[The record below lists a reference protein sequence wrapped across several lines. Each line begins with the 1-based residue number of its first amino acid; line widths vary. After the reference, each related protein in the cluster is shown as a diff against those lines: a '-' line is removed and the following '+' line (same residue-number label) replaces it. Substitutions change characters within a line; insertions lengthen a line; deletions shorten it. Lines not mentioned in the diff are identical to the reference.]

1 MSLLNKFSV
10 SSILIIVVLC
20 LLQAGCLYKKRVDPW
35 KEGELV
41 TWMYNEN
48 FIVKLELGQRRE
60 HIPST
65 CRRCERASYRP
76 EKEMYLGQFPI
87 DYQPKKYALLSE
99 LEAKRVPF
107 KWRDSFNGL
116 EFGLMLNGSTVR
128 PTDRSGMITGS
139 LDHLDQVKVNIQET
153 NRSSAYLTTKQS
165 YLKYSPLENRKY
177 DLTMSDKYG
186 MQCHKLEYRYQCFGE
201 SNNPKISGLV
211 VDIWDSEPKVSVS
224 YSELIYGGIELSWY
238 VHKDNLHQWKEIDA
252 NIWRLLE
259 TWNVS
264 PITKIQHLIDN
275 PREDLS
281 KTDTPKAKTGEIFT
295 LEVTPKLIVSVKK
308 DETNPYNRKSSGNFL
323 GQFPIEFIPS
333 KPAKSDIKEVRTPT
347 LNDSL
352 KFVLFR
358 NGLKDHYIRSGPSP
372 NRVMVNVTDSAGITN
387 PVGLSARAKINH
399 LLKHAFITTDTK
411 FIKNN
416 LECYPQEYGGLSCVG
431 QPKNPSLSEI
441 YLKVNSFDDGKIFII
456 DSRSSSDRYGGII
469 VEWSTVTDSY
479 EDWEEI
485 EEAIWHLLDEINV
498 APLDKIEDS
507 SNQNPTILLDNK

>member
-1 MSLLNKFSV
+1 MSLSNKFSV
-10 SSILIIVVLC
+10 SIILIIVVLC
-20 LLQAGCLYKKRVDPW
+20 LLQAGCLHKERVDPW
-35 KEGELV
+35 SEGELV
-41 TWMYNEN
+41 TWMFNEN
-48 FIVKLELGQRRE
+48 FIVKLELGQRRA
-60 HIPST
+60 HIDIGSLF
-65 CRRCERASYRP
+65 YRP

-87 DYQPKKYALLSE
+87 DYQPKKYALLTESQ
-99 LEAKRVPF
+99 AKQIPF
-107 KWRDSFNGL
+107 KPRDSFDGL
-116 EFGLMLNGSTVR
+116 EFGLMLNGSTVQ

-139 LDHLDQVKVNIQET
+139 LDHLDQVKVNIKET
-153 NRSSAYLTTKQS
+153 DRDSSYLTTEQN

-177 DLTMSDKYG
+177 DPTMSDKYG

-211 VDIWDSEPKVSVS
+211 VDIWDSKPKMSVS

-264 PITKIQHLIDN
+264 PVTKIQHLIDN

-281 KTDTPKAKTGEIFT
+281 KTDTPKVKTGEVFT
-295 LEVTPKLIVSVKK
+295 LEVTPELIVSVKK
-308 DETNPYNRKSSGNFL
+308 DETNPYNRKTSGNFL

-333 KPAKSDIKEVRTPT
+333 KPAENDIKGVRIPT

-358 NGLKDHYIRSGPSP
+358 NNLKDHYIRSGPSP
-372 NRVMVNVTDSAGITN
+372 NRVIVNVTDNTYPADPNGHID
-387 PVGLSARAKINH
+387 H

-416 LECYPQEYGGLSCVG
+416 LECYPQEHGNLSCVG

-441 YLKVNSFDDGKIFII
+441 YLNVRSFDDGKIFII
-456 DSRSSSDRYGGII
+456 ESRSSSDRYGG
-469 VEWSTVTDSY
+469 VRVDWSTVTDSY

-507 SNQNPTILLDNK
+507 NNQNPTILLNNK